1 MRTGNKIIWKRGE
14 IAPTEQFLLF
24 FTIFSEDLYFQ
35 ESNYIFICEMWLF
48 DLSFFLNSAYLI
60 CQDTDISSYL
70 CTKNI
75 VKKRRNC
82 LEQFLLFFTIFS
94 VYFYFQESNY
104 IFICEMWLFDLS
116 FFLNSAYLIC
126 QDTDIFSYLYTKNIV
141 KKRRTPL
148 FHNIF
153 SISLFSEVKLHIHL
167 WNVVVWFI
175 FFPQFCKSDMLRYGY
190 LEVFQRV
197 PWTSR

>member
-70 CTKNI
+70 YTKNI

-141 KKRRTPL
+141 KKRRNCSLGGAISPL

-153 SISLFSEVKLHIHL
+153 SISLFSGVKLHIHL
-167 WNVVVWFI
+167 
-175 FFPQFCKSDMLRYGY
+175 
-190 LEVFQRV
+190 
-197 PWTSR
+197 